1 MDSYSLFIKIVF
13 WFAFGLIFFVKSGE
27 PGGMPIMFCIEN
39 NSQNE
44 LLNYL
49 KFTNT
54 RQSKFNTNF

>member
-27 PGGMPIMFCIEN
+27 PGGMSIMFCIEN

-44 LLNYL
+44 LNYL
-49 KFTNT
+49 EFKNT
-54 RQSKFNTNF
+54 GQSKININF